1 MPNSESC
8 SPAGSAAL
16 ARFLIDSAQPV
27 QTDRLAEVRL
37 ADVDL
42 PQLGAGFPQVG
53 ADDDPLK
60 RIARGFAWT
69 LYNQLVKQMQRTVKQ
84 DDGDEDDDSV
94 KGGVQDLIGMFLP
107 QALAAD
113 AGDPLVRDIYERL
126 TAQYGD
132 RPDTDPSDAR
142 RLDESG

>member
-8 SPAGSAAL
+8 SPAGSADL
-16 ARFLIDSAQPV
+16 ARFLIGNARPGQAALAQLG
-27 QTDRLAEVRL
+27 T
-37 ADVDL
+37 DL
-42 PQLGAGFPQVG
+42 PQGG
-53 ADDDPLK
+53 ADEDSLE
-60 RIARGFAWT
+60 RVARGFAQT
-69 LYNQLVKQMQRTVKQ
+69 LYTQLIRQMQKTIQ
-84 DDGDEDDDSV
+84 DGDGDDEDDDDSV
-94 KGGVQDLIGMFLP
+94 KAGVQDLIGMFLP
-107 QALAAD
+107 QAMAAH